1 MKKILLYSVGFSF
14 LLYAFRV
21 WYTGS
26 FLFLFI
32 PWNLFLA
39 WLPLLFSS
47 MIKDTQFSLRNVMLF
62 SLWLL
67 FFPNSPYLITD
78 LFHLQERAGVPLY
91 YDLVLLF
98 MAAWNGLLMGL
109 YSLRNI
115 EQLLL
120 KRFAVLKVKLITVS
134 LFVLCGFGIYLGRYD
149 RYNSWHLVTQPFDL
163 MEGIVSKLLSPAS
176 HPRVWAVTV
185 LFAVVL
191 LLIYETLK
199 KMPAHFSEQA
209 SVSSPNQSA

>member
-1 MKKILLYSVGFSF
+1 MQRILFFSVGFSL

-39 WLPLLFSS
+39 WLPLYFSS
-47 MIKDTQFSLRNVMLF
+47 QLRSAGFSFRNLSFMA
-62 SLWLL
+62 LWLL

-78 LFHLQERAGVPLY
+78 LFHLEQRAGVPLY

-109 YSLRNI
+109 LSLRNI
-115 EQLLL
+115 ERFLLQ
-120 KRFAVLKVKLITVS
+120 RFSVLKVRAVIFS
-134 LFVLCGFGIYLGRYD
+134 CIALCGFGIYLGRYD
-149 RYNSWHLVTQPFDL
+149 RYNSWHLVTQPLDL
-163 MEGIVSKLLSPAS
+163 LKGIAAKIMYPAS
-176 HPRVWAVTV
+176 HPGAWAVTI
-185 LFAVVL
+185 LFTVVL
-191 LLIYETLK
+191 LLIYEALK
-199 KMPAHFSEQA
+199 KMPAHFNEQA
-209 SVSSPNQSA
+209 SL

>member
-1 MKKILLYSVGFSF
+1 MQRILFFSVGFSF

-39 WLPLLFSS
+39 WLPFYFSS
-47 MIKDTQFSLRNVMLF
+47 LLKHSGFSFRNLSLMA
-62 SLWLL
+62 LWLL

-78 LFHLQERAGVPLY
+78 LFHLEQRAGVPLY

-109 YSLRNI
+109 LSLRNV
-115 EQLLL
+115 ERFLLQ
-120 KRFAVLKVKLITVS
+120 RVSVLKVRVLIF
-134 LFVLCGFGIYLGRYD
+134 LCIALCGFGIYLGRYD
-149 RYNSWHLVTQPFDL
+149 RYNSWHLVTQPLDL
-163 MEGIVSKLLSPAS
+163 LKGIAAKIIYPAS
-176 HPRVWAVTV
+176 HPGAWAVTI
-185 LFAVVL
+185 LFTVVL
-191 LLIYETLK
+191 LLIYEALK
-199 KMPAHFSEQA
+199 KMPAHFNEQA
-209 SVSSPNQSA
+209 SL

>member
-1 MKKILLYSVGFSF
+1 MKRILIYSVGFSF

-39 WLPLLFSS
+39 WLPLMFSS
-47 MIKDTQFSLRNVMLF
+47 MIKDAQLSWKNCLLF
-62 SLWLL
+62 GLWLF

-120 KRFAVLKVKLITVS
+120 KRFSATKVRPMILS
-134 LFVLCGFGIYLGRYD
+134 FFVLCGFGIYLGRYD

-163 MEGIVSKLLSPAS
+163 LQGILSKIISPAS
-176 HPRVWAVTV
+176 HPRAWAVTI

-209 SVSSPNQSA
+209 SLSKKN

>member
-1 MKKILLYSVGFSF
+1 MKNILIYSVGFSI
-14 LLYAFRV
+14 LLYVFRV

-47 MIKDTQFSLRNVMLF
+47 MIKDEKFSFKNVIF
-62 SLWLL
+62 FCLWLL

-78 LFHLQERAGVPLY
+78 LFHLEQREGVPLY

-115 EQLLL
+115 EQRLL
-120 KRFAVLKVKLITVS
+120 KRFSVTKVKLMVLS
-134 LFVLCGFGIYLGRYD
+134 FFALCGFGIYLGRYD

-163 MEGIVSKLLSPAS
+163 MQGILSKVISPAS
-176 HPRVWAVTV
+176 HPRVWAVTI

-209 SVSSPNQSA
+209 SLSKK

>member
-1 MKKILLYSVGFSF
+1 MKKILMYSVGFSI
-14 LLYAFRV
+14 LLYVFRV

-26 FLFLFI
+26 LLFLFI

-47 MIKDTQFSLRNVMLF
+47 MIKDEKFSFKNVMF
-62 SLWLL
+62 FCLWLL

-78 LFHLQERAGVPLY
+78 LFHLEQREGVPLY

-120 KRFAVLKVKLITVS
+120 KRFSVTKVKLMLIS
-134 LFVLCGFGIYLGRYD
+134 FFALCGFGIYLGRYD

-163 MEGIVSKLLSPAS
+163 MEGIFSKIISPAS
-176 HPRVWAVTV
+176 HPRVWAVTI

-209 SVSSPNQSA
+209 SISEK

>member
-1 MKKILLYSVGFSF
+1 MKKILIYSVGFSI
-14 LLYAFRV
+14 LLYVFRV
-21 WYTGS
+21 WYTES
-26 FLFLFI
+26 LLFLFI

-47 MIKDTQFSLRNVMLF
+47 MIKDERFSFKNVMFF

-78 LFHLQERAGVPLY
+78 LFHLEQREGVPLY

-120 KRFAVLKVKLITVS
+120 KRFSVTKVKLMLLS
-134 LFVLCGFGIYLGRYD
+134 FFALCGFGIYLGRYD

-163 MEGIVSKLLSPAS
+163 MEGIFSKIISPAS
-176 HPRVWAVTV
+176 HPRVWAVTI

-209 SVSSPNQSA
+209 SLSEK

>member
-1 MKKILLYSVGFSF
+1 MKKILIYSVGFSL
-14 LLYAFRV
+14 LLYIFRV

-47 MIKDTQFSLRNVMLF
+47 MIKDANLSVRNISLF

-78 LFHLQERAGVPLY
+78 LFHLQERPGIPLY

-109 YSLRNI
+109 FSLRNI

-120 KRFAVLKVKLITVS
+120 KRFSRMQVRPMILS
-134 LFVLCGFGIYLGRYD
+134 CFVLCGFGIYLRYD

-163 MEGIVSKLLSPAS
+163 IEGILSKVISPAS
-176 HPRVWAVTV
+176 HPRVWAVTI

-209 SVSSPNQSA
+209 SLSNKN

>member
-1 MKKILLYSVGFSF
+1 MKKILTYSVGFSI
-14 LLYAFRV
+14 LLYVFRV

-26 FLFLFI
+26 LLFLFI

-39 WLPLLFSS
+39 WLPLVFSS
-47 MIKDTQFSLRNVMLF
+47 MIKDANLSVRNVTLF
-62 SLWLL
+62 SLW
-67 FFPNSPYLITD
+67 FPNSPYLITD
-78 LFHLQERAGVPLY
+78 LFHLAQREGVPLY

-120 KRFAVLKVKLITVS
+120 KRFSVTKVKLMLLS
-134 LFVLCGFGIYLGRYD
+134 FFGLCGFGIYLGRYD

-163 MEGIVSKLLSPAS
+163 MEGIFSKIISPAS
-176 HPRVWAVTV
+176 HPRVWAVTI

-209 SVSSPNQSA
+209 SLSEK

>member
-1 MKKILLYSVGFSF
+1 MKKILIYSVGFSL
-14 LLYAFRV
+14 LLYIFRV

-39 WLPLLFSS
+39 WLPLWFSS
-47 MIKDTQFSLRNVMLF
+47 MIKDANVSGRNISLF
-62 SLWLL
+62 CLWLL

-78 LFHLQERAGVPLY
+78 LFHLQERPGIPLY

-109 YSLRNI
+109 FSLRNI

-120 KRFAVLKVKLITVS
+120 KRFSAVHVRPMILS
-134 LFVLCGFGIYLGRYD
+134 FFVLCGFGIYLGRYD

-163 MEGIVSKLLSPAS
+163 IQGILSKVISPAS
-176 HPRVWAVTV
+176 HPRVWAVTI

-209 SVSSPNQSA
+209 SLSNKN

>member
-47 MIKDTQFSLRNVMLF
+47 MIKDTQFSVWNVTIF

-78 LFHLQERAGVPLY
+78 LFHLQERAEVPLY

-109 YSLRNI
+109 FSLRNI

-163 MEGIVSKLLSPAS
+163 MEGIVSKLISPAS
-176 HPRVWAVTV
+176 HPRVWAVTI

-209 SVSSPNQSA
+209 SVSSPNQSG

>member
-1 MKKILLYSVGFSF
+1 MKKILFCSVGFSI
-14 LLYAFRV
+14 LLYLFRV
-21 WYTGS
+21 WYSGS
-26 FLFLFI
+26 LLFLFI

-47 MIKDTQFSLRNVMLF
+47 MIKDANLSARNLSLF
-62 SLWLL
+62 ALWLL

-98 MAAWNGLLMGL
+98 MAAWNGLLMGVC
-109 YSLRNI
+109 SLRNI
-115 EQLLL
+115 EQFLL
-120 KRFAVLKVKLITVS
+120 KRFSVAQVRPMILS
-134 LFVLCGFGIYLGRYD
+134 FFVLCGFGIYLGRYD
-149 RYNSWHLVTQPFDL
+149 RYNSWHLITQPFDL
-163 MEGIVSKLLSPAS
+163 IQGILSKIIAPAS
-176 HPRVWAVTV
+176 HPRVWAVTI

-209 SVSSPNQSA
+209 TLSNKD

>member
-1 MKKILLYSVGFSF
+1 MKLIVLYSVCFS
-14 LLYAFRV
+14 LSLYLFRV
-21 WYTGS
+21 WYSGS

-39 WLPLLFSS
+39 WLPLFFSS
-47 MIKDTQFSLRNVMLF
+47 KIKNAELSIKNSLLF
-62 SLWLL
+62 ALWLL

-78 LFHLQERAGVPLY
+78 LFHLQQREGVPLY

-120 KRFAVLKVKLITVS
+120 KRLPANKVRAIVS
-134 LFVLCGFGIYLGRYD
+134 SCLVLCGFGIYLGRYD
-149 RYNSWHLVTQPFDL
+149 RYNSWHLLTQPYDL
-163 MEGIVSKLLSPAS
+163 LKGILSKIIYPAS
-176 HPRVWAVTV
+176 HPGAWAVTI
-185 LFAVVL
+185 LFAVLL

-209 SVSSPNQSA
+209 SLSGKESV

>member
-1 MKKILLYSVGFSF
+1 MKKILIYSVGFSI
-14 LLYAFRV
+14 LLYVFRV

-26 FLFLFI
+26 LLFLFI

-47 MIKDTQFSLRNVMLF
+47 MIKDEKFSFKNVMF
-62 SLWLL
+62 FCLWLL

-78 LFHLQERAGVPLY
+78 LFHLEQREGVPLY

-120 KRFAVLKVKLITVS
+120 KRFSVTKVKLMLLS
-134 LFVLCGFGIYLGRYD
+134 FFALCGFGIYLGRYD

-163 MEGIVSKLLSPAS
+163 MEGIFSKIISPAS
-176 HPRVWAVTV
+176 HPRVWAVTI

-209 SVSSPNQSA
+209 SLSEK

>member
-47 MIKDTQFSLRNVMLF
+47 MIKDTQFSVWNVTIF

-109 YSLRNI
+109 FSLRNI

-134 LFVLCGFGIYLGRYD
+134 LFVLCGFGIYLGRFD

-163 MEGIVSKLLSPAS
+163 MEGIVSKLISPAS
-176 HPRVWAVTV
+176 HPCVWAVTI

-209 SVSSPNQSA
+209 SVSSPNQSG

>member
-39 WLPLLFSS
+39 WLPLFFSS
-47 MIKDTQFSLRNVMLF
+47 MINDTQFSLRNVMLF

-109 YSLRNI
+109 FSLRNI

-163 MEGIVSKLLSPAS
+163 MEGIVSKLISPAS
-176 HPRVWAVTV
+176 HPRVWAVTI

-209 SVSSPNQSA
+209 SVSSPNQSG

>member
-1 MKKILLYSVGFSF
+1 MKNILIYSVAFSF

-47 MIKDTQFSLRNVMLF
+47 MIKDSKLSMRNVSLF

-78 LFHLQERAGVPLY
+78 LFHLQERAGIPLY

-120 KRFAVLKVKLITVS
+120 KRFSAIQVKPMILS
-134 LFVLCGFGIYLGRYD
+134 FFVLCGFGIYLGRYD

-163 MEGIVSKLLSPAS
+163 AQGILSKVISPAS
-176 HPRVWAVTV
+176 HPRVWAVTI

-209 SVSSPNQSA
+209 SISSSNQSV

>member
-1 MKKILLYSVGFSF
+1 MKKILIYSVGFSI
-14 LLYAFRV
+14 LLYLFRV
-21 WYTGS
+21 WYSGS

-47 MIKDTQFSLRNVMLF
+47 MIKDANLSARNVSLF
-62 SLWLL
+62 AMWLL

-78 LFHLQERAGVPLY
+78 LFHLQERPGVPLY

-109 YSLRNI
+109 FSLRKI

-120 KRFAVLKVKLITVS
+120 KRFSAMQVRPIILS
-134 LFVLCGFGIYLGRYD
+134 CFVLCGFGIYLGRYD

-163 MEGIVSKLLSPAS
+163 IQGILSKVISPAS
-176 HPRVWAVTV
+176 HPRVWAVTI

-209 SVSSPNQSA
+209 TLSNKD